1 MQTLTSPTPKETDH
15 ADAGLYVHIPF
26 CRTKC
31 VYCDFTCYAG
41 QNHLIPPYV
50 AALCR
55 ELEMYGERNW
65 RATTLYLGGG
75 TPSLLSEGQ
84 VAAIV
89 DTART
94 ALDFNPGEVTLE
106 ANPGSVNEDYFRELL
121 DVGVN
126 RVSVGI
132 QSFHDADLKR
142 LARHHSVADAVE
154 AFTSAR
160 SAGVPDISLDLIYG
174 LPGQSL
180 AAWRD
185 NLEQAMALEPEHV
198 SLYGLVVEEG
208 TPLARQVARG
218 KVSPPDDDLMA
229 DMYEL
234 AHEVIS
240 TSGLVRYEVSNWA
253 LPGHEARHN
262 LVYWNNQPYIGAGAG
277 AHGYLDGC
285 RYSNELLPARYIR
298 RVEQGELSAVERE
311 PISHDLERAETVILG
326 LRLDAGVSAAAFR
339 ARYGE
344 DMVDCYGAVI
354 AEMEH
359 LGLLEWRGER
369 LHLTERGRLLSNEV
383 FQRLLPE

>member
-1 MQTLTSPTPKETDH
+1 MQTLASPILKKNNR
-15 ADAGLYVHIPF
+15 ADAGLYAHIPF

-31 VYCDFTCYAG
+31 VYCDFNCYAG

-50 AALCR
+50 AALSR

-75 TPSLLSEGQ
+75 TPSLLSAGQ

-89 DTART
+89 GTART
-94 ALDFNPGEVTLE
+94 ALDFGPGEVTLE
-106 ANPGSVNEDYFRELL
+106 ANPGSVDEDYFRGLL
-121 DVGVN
+121 EVGVN

-132 QSFHDADLKR
+132 QSFRDADLKR

-160 SAGVPDISLDLIYG
+160 AAGVPDISLDLIYG
-174 LPGQSL
+174 LPEQSL
-180 AAWRD
+180 VAWRD
-185 NLEQAMALEPEHV
+185 NLVQAMALAPEHV

-240 TSGLVRYEVSNWA
+240 ASGLVRYEVSNWA

-262 LVYWNNQPYIGAGAG
+262 LVYWNNEPYIGAGAG

-298 RVEQGELSAVERE
+298 RIEEGELSAVDRE
-311 PISHDLERAETVILG
+311 QISDDLERAETVILG
-326 LRLDAGVSAAAFR
+326 LRLDVGVSAAAFC

-344 DMVDCYGAVI
+344 ALVDCYGAVI
-354 AEMEH
+354 SEMEH
-359 LGLLEWRGER
+359 LCLLEWRDER
-369 LHLTERGRLLSNEV
+369 LYLTERGRLLSNEV